1 MAKQNELHFKIS
13 TGLKDLLGQD
23 LITNEFIAVFELV
36 KNSFD
41 AHSKEVYIVFEELN
55 TPNAKIKIIDTGKGM
70 SRTDLINKW
79 LFVAYSAKRDGTKD
93 KKNDYR
99 ENLKSNRY
107 YAGAKGV
114 GRFSCDRLGKSLTLF
129 S

>member
-41 AHSKEVYIVFEELN
+41 AHSNEVYIVFEKLN

-70 SRTDLINKW
+70 SRRDLINKW
-79 LFVAYSAKRDGTKD
+79 LFVAYSAKRDGTEDD
-93 KKNDYR
+93 KK
-99 ENLKSNRY
+99 
-107 YAGAKGV
+107 G
-114 GRFSCDRLGKSLTLF
+114 C
-129 S
+129 